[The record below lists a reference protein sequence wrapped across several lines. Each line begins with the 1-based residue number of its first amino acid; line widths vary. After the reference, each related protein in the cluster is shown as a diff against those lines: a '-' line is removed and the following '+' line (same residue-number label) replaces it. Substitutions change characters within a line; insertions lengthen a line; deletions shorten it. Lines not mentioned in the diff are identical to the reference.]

1 MGEPTF
7 WDNPDAAQK
16 ITQELND
23 MKSGIETFKNLSA
36 KFDDAQILLEL
47 ALEEYMQYL
56 SDNGIPDEQIYY
68 MTHTIPYTLLGIKE
82 SKEEK

>member
-23 MKSGIETFKNLSA
+23 TKSGIETYKNLLS

-47 ALEEYMQYL
+47 ALEEQDL
-56 SDNGIPDEQIYY
+56 SQ
-68 MTHTIPYTLLGIKE
+68 E
-82 SKEEK
+82 SEISANIC